1 MIHSGTKQVAII
13 LSDSLKML
21 NSAVFGTIFVGQ
33 EAIYQAIDQALTT
46 FLSTFRQTKKRFYL
60 TAVLIFVCRL
70 FFNPIANQIFTRV

>member
-33 EAIYQAIDQALTT
+33 EAIYQAIDQTLTT
-46 FLSTFRQTKKRFYL
+46 FLSTFRQTKKGF
-60 TAVLIFVCRL
+60 I
-70 FFNPIANQIFTRV
+70 